1 MTLFLRNDIAALW
14 PADKAFALAASQEG
28 DVYRAR
34 EGRRTLRFVANG
46 KSYFLK
52 YHAGIGWKEILK
64 NLLQAKAPVTS
75 AMNEV
80 RAIEAVT
87 KAGLDTMTIAAF
99 GERGHNPARIESFI
113 VTDDLTDTLSLEDV
127 AAHWAG
133 KPPLAAKRQ
142 LIQRLGEIAARMHQA
157 GVNHRD
163 FYLCHFLLKRTDFD
177 AGDFTAPLYLI
188 DLHRSQVRKQVPK
201 RWLVKDLGGLYF
213 SAAPLA
219 LTRTDLLRFVRAYR
233 GQKASVALR
242 QHPSLWRGA
251 RGEAERLYQR
261 HYHQA
266 PSLPLAY
273 RPSWQEPTKTVN
285 PHSIH
290 P

>member
-1 MTLFLRNDIAALW
+1 VTLFLREDMAAFW
-14 PADKAFALAASQEG
+14 SQARAFEQAANQEG
-28 DVYRAR
+28 EVFRAR

-64 NLLQAKAPVTS
+64 NLLQAKAPVLS

-87 KAGLDTMTIAAF
+87 QAGLDTMTIAAF
-99 GERGHNPARIESFI
+99 GERSSNPARIESFI

-127 AAHWAG
+127 AHLWAG
-133 KPPLAAKRQ
+133 KPPVQLKRQ
-142 LIQRLGEIAARMHQA
+142 LIRRLAQIARRMHAA

-163 FYLCHFLLKRTDFD
+163 FYLCHFLIKQADFD
-177 AGDFTAPLYLI
+177 AGNIEVPLYLI
-188 DLHRSQVRKQVPK
+188 DLHRAQLRTSVPR

-219 LTRTDLLRFVRAYR
+219 LTRTDLLRFVRDYSGCRPAQAVR
-233 GQKASVALR
+233 DQT
-242 QHPSLWRGA
+242 SLWRA
-251 RGEAERLYQR
+251 IRHEGERIYRRDLGLIA
-261 HYHQA
+261 
-266 PSLPLAY
+266 SLPLAPY
-273 RPSWQEPTKTVN
+273 QKSEGR
-285 PHSIH
+285 
-290 P
+290 

>member
-1 MTLFLRNDIAALW
+1 MTLFLREDIAAHW
-14 PADKAFALAASQEG
+14 PKDQAFARAASQEG

-34 EGRRTLRFVANG
+34 EGRRTLRFQIKG

-52 YHAGIGWKEILK
+52 YHAGIGWQEILK
-64 NLLQAKAPVTS
+64 NLLQAKAPVLS

-87 KAGLDTMTIAAF
+87 QAGLDTMTIAAF
-99 GERGHNPARIESFI
+99 GERGGNPARIESFI

-133 KPPLAAKRQ
+133 KPPLAAKRL
-142 LIQRLGEIAARMHQA
+142 LIRRLGEIARRMHQA

-163 FYLCHFLLKRTDFD
+163 FYLCHFLLKQADFE
-177 AGDFTAPLYLI
+177 AGNFSAPLYLI
-188 DLHRSQVRKQVPK
+188 DLHRAQVRNKVPK

-219 LTRTDLLRFVRAYR
+219 LTRTDLLRFVRDYSGCRPAQAVR
-233 GQKASVALR
+233 DQVG
-242 QHPSLWRGA
+242 LWHAIR
-251 RGEAERLYQR
+251 REGERIYQR
-261 HYHQA
+261 DLGLVA
-266 PSLPLAY
+266 SLPLAPY
-273 RPSWQEPTKTVN
+273 QKSEGR
-285 PHSIH
+285 
-290 P
+290 